1 MEDNIIQTLK
11 KMQYHFSMVI
21 EEYEKLPQLRNVV
34 RRTVL
39 EDALSVVGATMDGI
53 THEIIDAWRYQQ
65 QQKIYYGDNE
75 NEKKEN
81 KDRN

>member
-1 MEDNIIQTLK
+1 MDDQIINTLK
-11 KMQYHFSMVI
+11 TMQYHFTKVI

-53 THEIIDAWRYQQ
+53 THEIIDAYHNTKQRE
-65 QQKIYYGDNE
+65 IYNNGDE
-75 NEKKEN
+75 YEKKNE
-81 KDRN
+81 